1 MNSSTLRA
9 YRVKNNL
16 TQKDMAEKLNI
27 SVVAYCSKEKNK
39 RSFTLDEAKK
49 IADIFNSSID
59 NVFYAD

>member
-1 MNSSTLRA
+1 MNSSTLKA

-16 TQKDMAEKLNI
+16 TQSDIAEKLNI
-27 SVVAYCSKEKNK
+27 SVVSYCAKEKNN
-39 RSFTLDEAKK
+39 RAFTLEEAKK